1 VVTRASTLATEAMTP
16 SFTSS
21 VMRMRLA
28 VTTPSLYR
36 AARGQGE
43 KRGYSLMRI
52 RIGSSEICGDC
63 VA

>member
-16 SFTSS
+16 SLTSS

-36 AARGQGE
+36 AAWGE
-43 KRGYSLMRI
+43 SEVSGYSLMRI
-52 RIGSSEICGDC
+52 RIGSSEICGKA